1 MKTIQTVFALLLIS
15 IFIFLPACSKQE
27 IKPAPAAEAAAVEPE
42 APTAEAESADEAENT
57 NETEETETAGSALTG
72 NSVLDPK
79 PESALAQL
87 EANVEVTKQQT
98 ILGETRE
105 NRKFEDKSWFAGL
118 KCERYSGPDQGTF
131 GTGTKK
137 EDKLTFRVTNND
149 NREYNLTWANA
160 FSRIG
165 ADETTNVPM
174 KISVNG
180 NRLVNEEIKACCGT
194 MIIKPGQTLECTNCP
209 ANLRYPETH
218 KYLKQ
223 NTEVINNLEVRS
235 RFASSQ
241 IEFKCRT

>member
-1 MKTIQTVFALLLIS
+1 MRTIQTVFALLLIS
-15 IFIFLPACSKQE
+15 ILIFLPACSKQE
-27 IKPAPAAEAAAVEPE
+27 IKPVPAAEAAAEAEPSPEGTASAGAEEKKEE
-42 APTAEAESADEAENT
+42 AEESAEA
-57 NETEETETAGSALTG
+57 AGAAITG
-72 NSVLDPK
+72 SSVLDPK

-105 NRKFEDKSWFAGL
+105 NRKFEDKSWFVGL

-131 GTGTKK
+131 GTGTEK
-137 EDKLTFRVTNND
+137 EDKLSFRVTNND
-149 NREYNLTWANA
+149 KREYNLTWANA

-165 ADETTNVPM
+165 ADEATNVPM

-194 MIIKPGQTLECTNCP
+194 MILKPGQTLECANCP

>member
-1 MKTIQTVFALLLIS
+1 MTMRTIQIFFAILLIS
-15 IFIFLPACSKQE
+15 LLAGLSACSKQ
-27 IKPAPAAEAAAVEPE
+27 IKPAAPAEAAALAEETTEAATEP
-42 APTAEAESADEAENT
+42 APAETTEAENGG
-57 NETEETETAGSALTG
+57 ADGAAITG
-72 NSVLDPK
+72 GSVLEPN

-98 ILGETRE
+98 ILGETRD

-118 KCERYSGPDQGTF
+118 KCERYSGSDQGTF

-137 EDKLTFRVTNND
+137 EDKLSFRFTNND
-149 NREYNLTWANA
+149 KREYNLTWANA

-165 ADETTNVPM
+165 ADEATDVPM
-174 KISVNG
+174 KLSING
-180 NRLVNEEIKACCGT
+180 NRLKNEEIQACCGT
-194 MIIKPGQTLECTNCP
+194 MIVKPGQTIECANCP
-209 ANLRYPETH
+209 GNLRYPETH

-223 NTEVINNLEVRS
+223 NTEVINNLEARS